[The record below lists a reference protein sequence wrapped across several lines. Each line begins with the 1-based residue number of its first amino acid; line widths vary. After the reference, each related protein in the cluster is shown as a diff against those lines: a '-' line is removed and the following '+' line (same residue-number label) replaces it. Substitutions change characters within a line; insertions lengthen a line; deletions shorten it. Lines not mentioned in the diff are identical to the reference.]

1 MVDFNLEK
9 RTTRFGK
16 KIIKFSQSLFVNHI
30 STNLI
35 SQLVRSGTSI
45 GANYREANNACSKK
59 DFKNKVF
66 ICKKEANETKH
77 WLIMIKTYF
86 PEKENCVKILYQ
98 ECHELILIFQSI
110 INKIKNI

>member
-9 RTTRFGK
+9 RTTRFGSN
-16 KIIKFSQSLFVNHI
+16 IIKFCRTLKPDHI
-30 STNLI
+30 CKSLI
-35 SQLVRSGTSI
+35 SQLVRSSTSI

-59 DFKNKVF
+59 DFKNKLY

-77 WLIMIKTYF
+77 WLLMIKTHF
-86 PEKENCVKILYQ
+86 PNKENFVNSFYQ

-110 INKIKNI
+110 INKI